1 LRVLTKQHGFGA
13 KQPNVDQR
21 GLIYKIIKSIEVGV
35 PDLGPIS
42 NPKTKA
48 KSKSKKED
56 EESEEPEES
65 DDEDAADLEALR
77 QVAPHEQVEMLKD
90 SNRAKSAAKTSTV
103 KCLFCF

>member
-1 LRVLTKQHGFGA
+1 
-13 KQPNVDQR
+13 
-21 GLIYKIIKSIEVGV
+21 V

-42 NPKTKA
+42 IPKTKA
-48 KSKSKKED
+48 KSKKKKED

-65 DDEDAADLEALR
+65 DNEEEAALEALR

-90 SNRAKSAAKTSTV
+90 SNRAKSSMKTSAV